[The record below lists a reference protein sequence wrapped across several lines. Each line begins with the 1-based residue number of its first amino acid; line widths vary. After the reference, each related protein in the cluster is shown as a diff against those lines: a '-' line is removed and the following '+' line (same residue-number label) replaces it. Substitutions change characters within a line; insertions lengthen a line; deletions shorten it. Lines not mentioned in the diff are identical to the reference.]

1 MTPGQS
7 EATILHSPRPAA
19 RLIVKQGPQIG
30 ILFPITADRLMIGR
44 EEACN
49 IIIQDPEV
57 SRRHCELAWKEG
69 DFVLQDLGSTNGTFV
84 NGVQITAPVVL
95 KPGDSVGIGQTM
107 MVLELETE
115 GGAGPMGYEQ
125 PAAAG
130 MPGGTVPL
138 AEEKKNDARKW
149 ILVGCGCLLLLCI
162 CAAAVAG
169 VLWATDF
176 ITLPDVMNL
185 GPGV

>member
-1 MTPGQS
+1 MTPDQS
-7 EATILHSPRPAA
+7 DATILHSSRPAA
-19 RLIVKQGPQIG
+19 RFIVKQGPQIG
-30 ILFPITADRLMIGR
+30 IFFPITSDRLMIGR

-84 NGVQITAPVVL
+84 NGVQITEPVKL
-95 KPGDSVGIGQTM
+95 KPGDNVGIGQTM

-115 GGAGPMGYEQ
+115 GGAGAVGYER

-130 MPGGTVPL
+130 MPGGTAPL
-138 AEEKKNDARKW
+138 GEGRGSDTRRW
-149 ILVGCGCLLLLCI
+149 ILIGCGCLLLLCI

-169 VLWATDF
+169 ILWATDF
-176 ITLPDVMNL
+176 ITLPDVLNL
-185 GPGV
+185 GGV